1 MASTIVDRYKDIDIS
16 FAKNPKTSDIYTL
29 KDIDAVK
36 RSVKL
41 LILTKFNERPFHSE
55 IGSAVYSSLFE
66 NIGPDT
72 VIVIERSIKDVIN
85 NFEPRARLIKVDVS
99 ETSNPNEIAISVFF
113 YVVNIEEPVSIS
125 INLERVR

>member
-16 FAKNPKTSDIYTL
+16 FAKNPKTSDIYSL
-29 KDIDAVK
+29 RDIDAVK

-41 LILTKFNERPFHSE
+41 LILTKFNERAFHPE
-55 IGSAVYSSLFE
+55 IGSAVYTSLFE

-72 VIVIERSIKDVIN
+72 VIVIERSIRDVIN

-99 ETSNPNEIAISVFF
+99 ETSNPNEITISVFF
-113 YVVNIEEPVSIS
+113 YVVNIPEPVSIR

>member
-29 KDIDAVK
+29 TDIDAVK

-41 LILTKFNERPFHSE
+41 LILTKFNERPFHPE

-72 VIVIERSIKDVIN
+72 VIVIERSIRDVIN

>member
-16 FAKNPKTSDIYTL
+16 FTKNPKTSDIYTL
-29 KDIDAVK
+29 TDIDAVK

-41 LILTKFNERPFHSE
+41 LVLTKFNERVFHPE

-72 VIVIERSIKDVIN
+72 IIVIERSVRDVIN
-85 NFEPRARLIKVDVS
+85 NFEPRARLIKVDVR
-99 ETSNPNEIAISVFF
+99 ETADSNSIAISIFF
-113 YVVNIEEPVSIS
+113 YVVNIEEPIGIT
-125 INLERVR
+125 INLQRVR